1 MIRISEYIAR
11 FYPMFQDL
19 KDEYPWTATIR
30 IASTLIGKIKMLD
43 ADYNISGEVA
53 IHKSAFVDSTAIV
66 KDTAIIGANC
76 FVGPHALLRGGVFLD
91 ENVSVGPGCEIK
103 SSYLFM
109 HSTVAHF
116 NFVGDSLL
124 GAHVNLEAG
133 AVIANHYN
141 ERQIKEI
148 TVMADGKTW
157 MTGIEKFGA
166 LVGDD
171 TKIGANAVLSPGTI
185 LKKSSIVNRL
195 QLVDQSRP
203 LK

>member
-1 MIRISEYIAR
+1 MIRITEYIAR
-11 FYPMFQDL
+11 FHPMFQEL

-30 IASTLIGKIKMLD
+30 IAGTLIDKIKMLGG
-43 ADYNISGEVA
+43 DYDIVGEVA

-66 KDTAIIGANC
+66 KDTAIIGAKC

-91 ENVSVGPGCEIK
+91 ENVSIGPGCEIK

-109 HSTVAHF
+109 HSAVAHF

-141 ERQIKEI
+141 ERQKKEI
-148 TVMADGKTW
+148 TVMDEGTAR
-157 MTGIEKFGA
+157 MTGVEKFGA
-166 LVGDD
+166 LLGDGS
-171 TKIGANAVLSPGTI
+171 KIGANAVLSPGTI
-185 LKKSSIVNRL
+185 LKKSSIVSRL
-195 QLVDQSRP
+195 QLVDQCNP
-203 LK
+203 HE